1 MNNAAQNT
9 AGPILSSYDWIVIN
23 TSAGKDSQ
31 TAIAEVIRQADAAGF
46 DRDRIVLVH
55 ADLGATAAGNDFEWK
70 GVAELAARQAAHYG
84 LRFELVARRQADG
97 SADTILNYTT
107 RRGAWPSSTV
117 RFCTSEFKRT
127 PCRRVIT
134 QLDREIRTS
143 RDQKIRVLQVFGFR
157 AQESNARAKKAVFE
171 FDKRSS
177 TKTRTVDN
185 WLPIHEWTEEQVWAD
200 IQATGVEHHEA
211 YDLGM
216 PRLSCCFC
224 IFAPK
229 AALMIAGEHNRPLLD
244 EYVAVEKAIGHTF
257 RQGFAI
263 GEIAEALDRGE
274 RADVVDG
281 ADWMECGA

>member
-1 MNNAAQNT
+1 MTNPDLN
-9 AGPILSSYDWIVIN
+9 SYDWILIN

-31 TAIAEVIRQADAAGF
+31 TAIAEVLRQTDAAGF
-46 DRDRIVLVH
+46 DRARIVLVH
-55 ADLGATAAGNDFEWK
+55 ADLGSTAAGNDYEWK

-97 SADTILNYTT
+97 SADTILDYTT

-134 QLDREIRTS
+134 QLDREIRTD
-143 RDQKIRVLQVFGFR
+143 RAQIVRVLQVFGFR
-157 AQESNARAKKAVFE
+157 AQESRARAKKAAFE
-171 FDKRSS
+171 NDKRSS
-177 TKTRTVDN
+177 TKTRIVDN
-185 WLPIHEWTEEQVWAD
+185 WLPIHDWTEEQVWAD
-200 IQATGVEHHEA
+200 IKATGVEYHKA

-229 AALMIAGEHNRPLLD
+229 TALMIAGEHNRPLLD

-263 GEIAEALDRGE
+263 GEIADALDRGE
-274 RADVVDG
+274 RASSVNA